1 MGDFMAD
8 KQFIFQ
14 NNNIN
19 ITDPVN
25 IDFENNYYKDIYEFI
40 FQNINE
46 GDYEPQIDVD
56 NINNGH
62 YNINLFEITQQH
74 NIKVKKPSAKAT
86 NKERFQTQLCLVY
99 FLETY
104 PQLAGFFNNCITSAS
119 LSIANAEFLL
129 GHKCNGSNFIALK
142 KIIDDINAKVWTR
155 QTDTTESQSGVSV
168 LGTISETL
176 LKNIFADKI
185 DDSNFFQTNNH
196 NIQSYGDFV
205 VMCLPN
211 NLWISVKSNFARERL
226 LASGYSNDIIGAGF
240 FEDYR
245 EFTSLVRIRNFQRAG
260 FLAMYCPDVAVKP
273 EQLDRGTSTYNEII
287 DHYQRNEIAPPKNIN
302 GKPFIRKLSELY
314 SDISALCD
322 EHNIKNRLTV
332 SY

>member
-1 MGDFMAD
+1 MAD

-14 NNNIN
+14 NNNIIINDPQN
-19 ITDPVN
+19 IN
-25 IDFENNYYKDIYEFI
+25 FENDYLKEVYEFV
-40 FQNINE
+40 FQNINA

-56 NINNGH
+56 EIHDGQ
-62 YNINLFEITQQH
+62 YNIDLYQSSLQN
-74 NIKVKKPSAKAT
+74 NIKVKTPSNKAV
-86 NKERFQTQLCLVY
+86 NRDRFQNQLCLIY
-99 FLETY
+99 FLEHY

-119 LSIANAEFLL
+119 IAIANAEFLY
-129 GHKCNGSNFIALK
+129 GSRCNGSNFISLK
-142 KIIDDINAKVWTR
+142 KIIDDINNRVWTR
-155 QTDTTESQSGVSV
+155 QKNTTESQSGVSV

-226 LASGYSNDIIGAGF
+226 LASGYNNDIVGAGF
-240 FEDYR
+240 FEDYT

-260 FLAMYCPDVAVKP
+260 FLAMYCPDIAVKP
-273 EQLDRGTSTYNEII
+273 EQLQNNTSTYDEII
-287 DHYQRNEIAPPKNIN
+287 AHYNNENISEPKNIN
-302 GKPFIRKLSELY
+302 GKPFIRKLSTLY
-314 SDISALCD
+314 DDISALC
-322 EHNIKNRLTV
+322 EEQNIKNRLTV
-332 SY
+332 EY